1 MKLLKLINPE
11 DVSDEAVKS
20 YSTRE
25 AVRAVVFD
33 KENNI
38 ALLYVSRDNYYKL
51 PGGGL
56 EQGED
61 YLTALRRECVEEIG
75 CDIHVIDEIGEV
87 TEYRQFCNLKQTSY
101 CYLANLEGE
110 KGVPNLMPDE
120 IEDGFQLVWVPLKE
134 ALIRLSKNFGATL
147 ESRSYI
153 VPRDITFLET
163 VADLN
168 KL

>member
-20 YSTRE
+20 YSIRG

-56 EQGED
+56 EQGEN
-61 YLTALRRECVEEIG
+61 YLTALRRECLEEIG
-75 CDIHVIDEIGEV
+75 CDIHVIDEIGKV
-87 TEYRQFCNLKQTSY
+87 VEYRKFCNLKQISY
-101 CYLANLEGE
+101 YYLANLEGK

-120 IEDGFQLVWVPLKE
+120 IEDGFQVVWVSLNE
-134 ALIRLSKNFGATL
+134 ALVRLSKNLGRTL

-153 VPRDITFLET
+153 VPRDISLLKR
-163 VADLN
+163 VVDLI
-168 KL
+168 K